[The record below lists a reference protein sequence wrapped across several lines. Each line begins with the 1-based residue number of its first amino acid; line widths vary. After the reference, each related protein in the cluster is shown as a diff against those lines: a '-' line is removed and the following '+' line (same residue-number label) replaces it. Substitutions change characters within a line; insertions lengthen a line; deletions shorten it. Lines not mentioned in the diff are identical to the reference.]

1 MRKVTKLIILVLSVM
16 MVGLVIPANSISAN
30 SESVRFD
37 NLNLSLS
44 VKYNE
49 TEDVLYRDDEY
60 LLESGMSHTT
70 VDLISSSFNRFSE
83 KEKKDLL
90 RAAGYKNVRVIP
102 LLVVW
107 GARTLAGAGLGWLG
121 KKLLDSGSKK
131 FCKTYKRQNKV
142 TRTVCNV
149 LGY

>member
-49 TEDVLYRDDEY
+49 TEDVLYIDDEY

-70 VDLISSSFNRFSE
+70 VDLISSSFNRLSE
-83 KEKKDLL
+83 KQKTDLL
-90 RAAGYKNVRVIP
+90 RAAGYKNVRVIS

-107 GARTLAGAGLGWLG
+107 GARTLAAGLGWLG

>member
-83 KEKKDLL
+83 KKKIDLL
-90 RAAGYKNVRVIP
+90 RAAGYKNVRVIT

-121 KKLLDSGSKK
+121 EKLLNSGSKK

-142 TRTVCNV
+142 TRSVCNL

>member
-44 VKYNE
+44 AKYNE

-70 VDLISSSFNRFSE
+70 VDLISSSFNRLSE
-83 KEKKDLL
+83 KQKTDLL

>member
-1 MRKVTKLIILVLSVM
+1 M

-44 VKYNE
+44 AKYNE

-70 VDLISSSFNRFSE
+70 VDLISSSFNRLSE
-83 KEKKDLL
+83 KKKIDLL

-121 KKLLDSGSKK
+121 GKLLDSGSKK

>member
-44 VKYNE
+44 AKYNE

-70 VDLISSSFNRFSE
+70 VDLISSSFNRLSE
-83 KEKKDLL
+83 KQKTDLL

-121 KKLLDSGSKK
+121 EN
-131 FCKTYKRQNKV
+131 C
-142 TRTVCNV
+142 
-149 LGY
+149 

>member
-70 VDLISSSFNRFSE
+70 VDLISSSFNRLSE
-83 KEKKDLL
+83 KKKIDLL

>member
-44 VKYNE
+44 AKYNE

-83 KEKKDLL
+83 KKKIDLL

>member
-1 MRKVTKLIILVLSVM
+1 M
-16 MVGLVIPANSISAN
+16 MVGLVSPANSISAN

-44 VKYNE
+44 AKYNE
-49 TEDVLYRDDEY
+49 TEDVLDRDDEY

-70 VDLISSSFNRFSE
+70 FDLISSSFNRFSE

-121 KKLLDSGSKK
+121 EN
-131 FCKTYKRQNKV
+131 C
-142 TRTVCNV
+142 
-149 LGY
+149 

>member
-44 VKYNE
+44 AKYNE

-70 VDLISSSFNRFSE
+70 VDLISSSFNRLSE
-83 KEKKDLL
+83 KKKIDLL

>member
-44 VKYNE
+44 AKYNE

>member
-70 VDLISSSFNRFSE
+70 VDLISSSFNRLSE
-83 KEKKDLL
+83 KKKTDLL